1 MVTTPDSRL
10 IEGFTYRAPVFTD
23 DPFTPGT
30 AVKAAHLTE
39 IRVALRQAY
48 DACQQLAPDYTRAT
62 LVPGTTRIKAIHLAE
77 LRAAIVALE

>member
-30 AVKAAHLTE
+30 AAHLTE

-62 LVPGTTRIKAIHLAE
+62 LVPGTTRIKAIHLTE